1 MHFILVQRLFAVT
14 VGPPQ
19 LGVFDGKVGKVLFT
33 RNFRLENDSVAIGN
47 RLVGTLCD
55 YITKHVVCTFRRTFP
70 YLSVIGYILAN
81 GIVKIYE
88 YTQFPVVKRAI
99 MHIADTVFGTPD
111 ELNVTANSVP
121 RHVGRP
127 VPTEV
132 TLCLAHKQTF
142 DVKHSVVPAGVDI
155 VHHPA
160 RRQHFYSKQV
170 AAFFDNIA
178 YRVGVL
184 QKHILGMSQIFTVEI
199 YVGIGIDAVEFQ

>member
-1 MHFILVQRLFAVT
+1 MFAN
-14 VGPPQ
+14 
-19 LGVFDGKVGKVLFT
+19 GVIKICKYAQF
-33 RNFRLENDSVAIGN
+33 
-47 RLVGTLCD
+47 
-55 YITKHVVCTFRRTFP
+55 
-70 YLSVIGYILAN
+70 SVIKRTIMD
-81 GIVKIYE
+81 IV
-88 YTQFPVVKRAI
+88 
-99 MHIADTVFGTPD
+99 DTVFGTPD
-111 ELNVTANSVP
+111 ELNVTANSVT

-170 AAFFDNIA
+170 AAFFDNIP